1 MSELTDLRDHA
12 RERLE
17 WQPGEARLAC
27 KNKTPFGAPKPRDH
41 ANCGGHRCGCE
52 CHRPTAKELRLW
64 AQIAAEIDA
73 CLAPDD
79 EADQDN
85 DGQGVLL

>member
-1 MSELTDLRDHA
+1 VLSELTNLRDHA
-12 RERLE
+12 RDRLA
-17 WQPGEARLAC
+17 WQPGDPRLAC
-27 KNKTPFGAPKPRDH
+27 RGKTPFGAPKPRDH

-73 CLAPDD
+73 YLDQPDD
-79 EADQDN
+79 GQEA
-85 DGQGVLL
+85 LL